1 MMTMNNTQK
10 NNDNINQGVDSTEQN
25 ARGNIK
31 DSIENNIK
39 GDAQNNAAP
48 IINPEPAL
56 AAAAR
61 AEQDKINND
70 SQSADVL
77 PAIKESKVKEA
88 SEFGKVAVIYG
99 GSGNERSVSLDSGA
113 AVLQALQ
120 NQGVDATHFDPKHQ
134 DITELRDYDRVFNV
148 LHGRGGEDGLLQGVL
163 QWFDIPQTGSGIL
176 ASALGMDKVRTKQLW
191 QGCGLSTAP
200 FSLLTAETDWQQVV
214 NMLGLPLIIKPV
226 HEGSSIGMTK
236 VNHLDELPAAYATA
250 VQCGDVVMA
259 ERWITGREF
268 TIVIIDDESY
278 PVIRLEP
285 ADITNFYDFEAKY
298 NRNDTSYY
306 IPCGLSA
313 ADEKHLQDL
322 SLAAF
327 RAVDAKGW
335 GRIDAMQDEAGNFWL
350 LEINT
355 VPGMT
360 SHSLVPMAAKARG
373 MDFDS
378 LCWHILAQTL

>member
-1 MMTMNNTQK
+1 MTQIHNSQANQAV
-10 NNDNINQGVDSTEQN
+10 DNQQGSNLAPTH
-25 ARGNIK
+25 K
-31 DSIENNIK
+31 D
-39 GDAQNNAAP
+39 
-48 IINPEPAL
+48 
-56 AAAAR
+56 
-61 AEQDKINND
+61 
-70 SQSADVL
+70 
-77 PAIKESKVKEA
+77 A
-88 SEFGKVAVIYG
+88 SVFGKVAVVYG
-99 GSGNERSVSLDSGA
+99 GNSNERVISLDSGA
-113 AVLQALQ
+113 AVLKALQ
-120 NQGVDATHFDPKHQ
+120 RQGVDATHFDPQDQ
-134 DITELRDYDRVFNV
+134 DITELRNFDRVFNV
-148 LHGRGGEDGLLQGVL
+148 LHGRGGEDGVLQGVL
-163 QWFDIPQTGSGIL
+163 QWLDIPQTGSGVL

-200 FSLLTAETDWQQVV
+200 FSLLTADTDWQQVV
-214 NMLGLPLIIKPV
+214 NTLGLPLIIKPV

-250 VQCGDVVMA
+250 VKCGDVVMA

-268 TIVIIDDESY
+268 TIVIIDDEAY

-313 ADEKHLQDL
+313 SEETHLQAL

-335 GRIDAMQDEAGNFWL
+335 GRIDAMQDTDGNFWL

-373 MDFDS
+373 MDFEA

>member
-1 MMTMNNTQK
+1 MTECNQK
-10 NNDNINQGVDSTEQN
+10 FRQSESASYPKIKQSHVTD
-25 ARGNIK
+25 AR
-31 DSIENNIK
+31 S
-39 GDAQNNAAP
+39 
-48 IINPEPAL
+48 
-56 AAAAR
+56 
-61 AEQDKINND
+61 
-70 SQSADVL
+70 
-77 PAIKESKVKEA
+77 
-88 SEFGKVAVIYG
+88 FGRVAVVYG
-99 GSGNERSVSLDSGA
+99 GNSNERSISLNSGA
-113 AVLQALQ
+113 AVLEALK
-120 NQGVDATHFDPKHQ
+120 NQSVDATHFDPKFQ
-134 DITELRDYDRVFNV
+134 DISELKQFDRVFNV
-148 LHGRGGEDGLLQGVL
+148 LHGRGGEDGVLQGL
-163 QWFDIPQTGSGIL
+163 LEWLEIPQTGSGVL

-200 FSLLTAETDWQQVV
+200 FSLLTADTDWQQVV
-214 NMLGLPLIIKPV
+214 NMLGLPLIVKPV

-236 VNHLDELPAAYATA
+236 VNHLDELPKAFATA
-250 VQCGDVVMA
+250 ADCGDAVMA

-268 TIVIIDDESY
+268 TIVIIDDEAY

-298 NRNDTSYY
+298 NRNDTGYF

-313 ADEKHLQDL
+313 DDERHLQEL

-335 GRIDAMQDEAGNFWL
+335 GRIDAMQDDKGNFWL

-373 MDFDS
+373 MNFEQ
-378 LCWHILAQTL
+378 LCWHILAQTVSV

>member
-1 MMTMNNTQK
+1 MSQSSSTQSL
-10 NNDNINQGVDSTEQN
+10 DST
-25 ARGNIK
+25 
-31 DSIENNIK
+31 D
-39 GDAQNNAAP
+39 NAAQTA
-48 IINPEPAL
+48 PASHITD
-56 AAAAR
+56 AKA
-61 AEQDKINND
+61 
-70 SQSADVL
+70 
-77 PAIKESKVKEA
+77 
-88 SEFGKVAVIYG
+88 FGRVAVVCG
-99 GSGNERSVSLDSGA
+99 GNSNERDVSLNSGA
-113 AVLQALQ
+113 AVLKALQ
-120 NQGVDATHFDPKHQ
+120 NRGVDAVHFDPKEQ
-134 DITELRDYDRVFNV
+134 DITELSSYDRVFNV

-163 QWFDIPQTGSGIL
+163 QWLDIPQTGSGVL

-200 FSLLTAETDWQQVV
+200 FSLLTAQTDWQQVV
-214 NMLGLPLIIKPV
+214 NTLGLPLIVKPV

-236 VNHLDELPAAYATA
+236 VNHLDELPLAYETAAA
-250 VQCGDVVMA
+250 CGDVVMA

-268 TIVIIDDESY
+268 TIVIIDDEAY

-298 NRNDTSYY
+298 KRNDTSYY
-306 IPCGLSA
+306 IPCGLS
-313 ADEKHLQDL
+313 ESEEQHLQAL

-335 GRIDAMQDEAGNFWL
+335 GRIDAMQDHNGNFWL

-378 LCWHILAQTL
+378 LCWHILAQTVA

>member
-1 MMTMNNTQK
+1 MRLNKISASKILGIIVMTNTT
-10 NNDNINQGVDSTEQN
+10 NSNDNNMSNLDTTNDS
-25 ARGNIK
+25 GGL
-31 DSIENNIK
+31 DSNL
-39 GDAQNNAAP
+39 DAVN

-56 AAAAR
+56 MAKTATTDN
-61 AEQDKINND
+61 ET
-70 SQSADVL
+70 SANVA
-77 PAIKESKVKEA
+77 PTRTVEA
-88 SEFGKVAVIYG
+88 SAFGKVAVVYG
-99 GSGNERSVSLDSGA
+99 GSSNERSVSLDSGA

-120 NQGVDATHFDPKHQ
+120 NQGVDAVHFDPKDQ
-134 DITELRDYDRVFNV
+134 DVFELRNYDRVFNV
-148 LHGRGGEDGLLQGVL
+148 LHGRGGEDGILQGVL
-163 QWFDIPQTGSGIL
+163 QWLSIAQTGSGVL

-200 FSLLTAETDWQQVV
+200 FSLLTADTDWQQIV
-214 NMLGLPLIIKPV
+214 NTLGLPLIIKPV

-250 VQCGDVVMA
+250 ISCGDAVMA

-268 TIVIIDDESY
+268 TIAIVDNEAY

-285 ADITNFYDFEAKY
+285 ADVTNFYDFEAKY
-298 NRNDTSYY
+298 NRNDTGYY

-313 ADEKHLQDL
+313 KDEQHLQAL

-335 GRIDAMQDEAGNFWL
+335 GRIDAMQDNNGSFWL

-373 MDFDS
+373 MDFDM

>member
-1 MMTMNNTQK
+1 MS
-10 NNDNINQGVDSTEQN
+10 D
-25 ARGNIK
+25 
-31 DSIENNIK
+31 
-39 GDAQNNAAP
+39 QNNKDKLGTNSSAINELKSDNYASNNHSTDKLTAA
-48 IINPEPAL
+48 IENPEPAL
-56 AAAAR
+56 ATAAQT
-61 AEQDKINND
+61 EQSESHTNQAD
-70 SQSADVL
+70 SKQLMSITD
-77 PAIKESKVKEA
+77 SKVQDA
-88 SEFGKVAVIYG
+88 SVFGKVAVVYG
-99 GSGNERSVSLDSGA
+99 GSSNERSVSLDSGA

-120 NQGVDATHFDPKHQ
+120 NKGVDATHFDPKHQ

-148 LHGRGGEDGLLQGVL
+148 LHGRGGEDGVLQGML
-163 QWFDIPQTGSGIL
+163 QWLDIPQTGSGIL

-200 FSLLTAETDWQQVV
+200 FALLSADTDWQQVV

-236 VNHLDELPAAYATA
+236 VNHLDELPSAYATA
-250 VQCGDVVMA
+250 IGCGDAVMA

-268 TIVIIDDESY
+268 TIAIIDDEAY

-306 IPCGLSA
+306 IPCGLSVS
-313 ADEKHLQDL
+313 EEQHLQAL

-335 GRIDAMQDEAGNFWL
+335 GRVDAMQDQQGNFWL

-373 MDFDS
+373 MDFEH
-378 LCWHILAQTL
+378 LCWHILAQTV

>member
-1 MMTMNNTQK
+1 MTSSHSNNSTSTSDNSTLK
-10 NNDNINQGVDSTEQN
+10 NSNNKTNSN
-25 ARGNIK
+25 K
-31 DSIENNIK
+31 DL
-39 GDAQNNAAP
+39 DAVN

-56 AAAAR
+56 AAAQT
-61 AEQDKINND
+61 ELDNDELLNN
-70 SQSADVL
+70 SHEGNTVV
-77 PAIKESKVKEA
+77 ESKLKRDA
-88 SEFGKVAVIYG
+88 SIFGKVAVIYG
-99 GSGNERSVSLDSGA
+99 GNSNERSVSLDSGA

-120 NQGVDATHFDPKHQ
+120 NQGVDAAHYDPKYQ
-134 DITELRDYDRVFNV
+134 DITELRDYDRAFNV

-163 QWFDIPQTGSGIL
+163 QWLDIPQTGSGVL

-200 FSLLTAETDWQQVV
+200 FSLLTAATDWQQVV

-250 VQCGDVVMA
+250 VQCGDAVMA

-268 TIVIIDDESY
+268 TIAIIDDEAY

-298 NRNDTSYY
+298 NRDDTSYY
-306 IPCGLSA
+306 IPCGLGIA
-313 ADEKHLQDL
+313 EEKHLQDL
-322 SLAAF
+322 SLSAF

-373 MDFDS
+373 IDFDS

>member
-1 MMTMNNTQK
+1 MNTTQE
-10 NNDNINQGVDSTEQN
+10 NNDNINQDDSNTEQDT
-25 ARGNIK
+25 IK
-31 DSIENNIK
+31 DTVSNNIK

-56 AAAAR
+56 AAAAQ

-77 PAIKESKVKEA
+77 PAIKESKVKDA
-88 SEFGKVAVIYG
+88 SEFGKVAVVYG
-99 GSGNERSVSLDSGA
+99 GSSNERSVSLDSGA

-120 NQGVDATHFDPKHQ
+120 NQGVDATHFDPKDQ
-134 DITELRDYDRVFNV
+134 DITELRQYDRVFNV

-163 QWFDIPQTGSGIL
+163 QWFNIPQTGSGIL

-200 FSLLTAETDWQQVV
+200 FSILTADTDWQQVV

-268 TIVIIDDESY
+268 TIVIIDDEAY

-306 IPCGLSA
+306 IPCGLSV

-322 SLAAF
+322 SLSAF
-327 RAVDAKGW
+327 RAVEAKGW

-350 LEINT
+350 LEVNT

-373 MDFDS
+373 MDFER
-378 LCWHILAQTL
+378 LCWHILAQTV

>member
-1 MMTMNNTQK
+1 MNNTK
-10 NNDNINQGVDSTEQN
+10 ENNNIDEDGVNVEQN
-25 ARGNIK
+25 ATDN
-31 DSIENNIK
+31 SNNNIK
-39 GDAQNNAAP
+39 GNVQNNTAP
-48 IINPEPAL
+48 IINPETAL
-56 AAAAR
+56 AAAAQ
-61 AEQDKINND
+61 AEQDKVNNN
-70 SQSADVL
+70 SQSANTL
-77 PAIKESKVKEA
+77 PAIKESKVKEGN
-88 SEFGKVAVIYG
+88 EFGRVAVIYG
-99 GSGNERSVSLDSGA
+99 GNSNERSVSLDSGA

-134 DITELRDYDRVFNV
+134 DITELRQYDRVFNV

-200 FSLLTAETDWQQVV
+200 FSLLTADTDWQQVV

-236 VNHLDELPAAYATA
+236 VNNLDELPAAYATA

-268 TIVIIDDESY
+268 TIVIIDDEAY

-322 SLAAF
+322 SLSAF

-373 MDFDS
+373 MDFES
-378 LCWHILAQTL
+378 LCWHILAQTV

>member
-1 MMTMNNTQK
+1 MTINNQENIKQENNQQK
-10 NNDNINQGVDSTEQN
+10 NESNIDKSIN
-25 ARGNIK
+25 A
-31 DSIENNIK
+31 
-39 GDAQNNAAP
+39 DAKAT
-48 IINPEPAL
+48 IVNPDLAL
-56 AAAAR
+56 AAAAQ
-61 AEQDKINND
+61 AQQDDAASHEQND
-70 SQSADVL
+70 NAVPSIAN
-77 PAIKESKVKEA
+77 SKVKDA
-88 SEFGKVAVIYG
+88 SQFGKVAVICG
-99 GSGNERSVSLDSGA
+99 GSSNERSVSLDSGA
-113 AVLQALQ
+113 AVLKALQ
-120 NQGVDATHFDPKHQ
+120 NQSVDATHFDPKDQ
-134 DITELRDYDRVFNV
+134 DITELRKFDRVFNV

-163 QWFDIPQTGSGIL
+163 QWFNIPQTGSGIL

-200 FSLLTAETDWQQVV
+200 FSLLTADTDWQQVV

-236 VNHLDELPAAYATA
+236 VNNLDELPAAYATA
-250 VQCGDVVMA
+250 VQCGDAVMA

-268 TIVIIDDESY
+268 TIVIIDDEAY

-373 MDFDS
+373 MDFEA

>member
-1 MMTMNNTQK
+1 MTIQK
-10 NNDNINQGVDSTEQN
+10 P
-25 ARGNIK
+25 
-31 DSIENNIK
+31 ENNKPENEKNIDK
-39 GDAQNNAAP
+39 RIDQSINADAKT
-48 IINPEPAL
+48 IITNPEPAL
-56 AAAAR
+56 AAAAQ
-61 AEQDKINND
+61 AEQDKIEGEQPKFNTIPSMANSKIKD
-70 SQSADVL
+70 ASQ
-77 PAIKESKVKEA
+77 
-88 SEFGKVAVIYG
+88 FGKVAVICG
-99 GSGNERSVSLDSGA
+99 GSSNERSVSLDSGA

-120 NQGVDATHFDPKHQ
+120 NQGVDATHFDPKEQ
-134 DITELRDYDRVFNV
+134 DITELRQYDRVFNV

-200 FSLLTAETDWQQVV
+200 FSLLTADTDWQQVV

-236 VNHLDELPAAYATA
+236 VNNLDELPAAYATA

-268 TIVIIDDESY
+268 TIVIIDDEAY

-313 ADEKHLQDL
+313 ADEKHLQAL

>member
-1 MMTMNNTQK
+1 MTINNQENIKQENNQQK
-10 NNDNINQGVDSTEQN
+10 NESNIDKSIN
-25 ARGNIK
+25 A
-31 DSIENNIK
+31 
-39 GDAQNNAAP
+39 DAKAT
-48 IINPEPAL
+48 IVNPDLAL
-56 AAAAR
+56 AAAAQ
-61 AEQDKINND
+61 AQQDNAASHEQNDKAVPSIAN
-70 SQSADVL
+70 
-77 PAIKESKVKEA
+77 SKVKDA
-88 SEFGKVAVIYG
+88 SQFGKVAVICG
-99 GSGNERSVSLDSGA
+99 GSSNERSVSLDSGA
-113 AVLQALQ
+113 AVLKALQ
-120 NQGVDATHFDPKHQ
+120 NQGVNATHFDPKDQ
-134 DITELRDYDRVFNV
+134 DITELRKFDRVFNV

-163 QWFDIPQTGSGIL
+163 QWFNIPQTGSGIL

-200 FSLLTAETDWQQVV
+200 FSLLTADTDWQQVV

-236 VNHLDELPAAYATA
+236 VNNLDELPAAYATA
-250 VQCGDVVMA
+250 VQCGDAVMA

-268 TIVIIDDESY
+268 TIVIIDDEAY

-306 IPCGLSA
+306 IPCGLST

-373 MDFDS
+373 MDFDA
-378 LCWHILAQTL
+378 LCWRILAQTLEV

>member
-1 MMTMNNTQK
+1 MTTNNK
-10 NNDNINQGVDSTEQN
+10 
-25 ARGNIK
+25 
-31 DSIENNIK
+31 ENTS
-39 GDAQNNAAP
+39 AQNLAIDDTANKSA
-48 IINPEPAL
+48 ITNPEQAL
-56 AAAAR
+56 AAAAQ
-61 AEQDKINND
+61 AEQ
-70 SQSADVL
+70 S
-77 PAIKESKVKEA
+77 ESDIAPNEEENETSVNTIISHVKDA
-88 SEFGKVAVIYG
+88 RQFGKVAVIYG
-99 GSGNERSVSLDSGA
+99 GSSNERSVSLDSGA

-134 DITELRDYDRVFNV
+134 DITELREYDRVFNV

-250 VQCGDVVMA
+250 VQCGDAVMA

-268 TIVIIDDESY
+268 TIVIIDDEAY

-373 MDFDS
+373 MDFDT
-378 LCWHILAQTL
+378 LCWHILSQTV

>member
-1 MMTMNNTQK
+1 MTTNNKENMSTQ
-10 NNDNINQGVDSTEQN
+10 NLAIDDTEDRS
-25 ARGNIK
+25 AITT
-31 DSIENNIK
+31 
-39 GDAQNNAAP
+39 
-48 IINPEPAL
+48 PEPAL
-56 AAAAR
+56 AAAAQ
-61 AEQDKINND
+61 AG
-70 SQSADVL
+70 QSDASIS
-77 PAIKESKVKEA
+77 PNEEENKKSISTMTGHVKDA
-88 SEFGKVAVIYG
+88 AQFGRVAVIYG
-99 GSGNERSVSLDSGA
+99 GSSNERSVSLDSGA

-163 QWFDIPQTGSGIL
+163 QWFDIPQTGSGVL

-200 FSLLTAETDWQQVV
+200 FSLLTADTDWQQVV

-250 VQCGDVVMA
+250 VQCGDAVMA

-268 TIVIIDDESY
+268 TIVIIDDEAY

-313 ADEKHLQDL
+313 ADEKHLQEL

-373 MDFDS
+373 MDFDT
-378 LCWHILAQTL
+378 LCWHILSQTV